1 MEKQQGQKTRRS
13 LPRIPPGWLLF
24 AAGPARVGPVKCGLY
39 AMSMQQQPPGLQ
51 TTCQHCRCVCF
62 CVLRPSLRHRQVLPP
77 PGKTLRARMP
87 LHESMTQSACNRFE
101 MLKQRYQ
108 QALTL
113 RATSNASSTFS
124 SQQQQHPWVR
134 AASQLLT
141 VTVQG
146 AVLSKAHINAGS
158 YIRPQELPRARKLLE
173 GECGLVEQW
182 NGVG

>member
-1 MEKQQGQKTRRS
+1 M
-13 LPRIPPGWLLF
+13 
-24 AAGPARVGPVKCGLY
+24 
-39 AMSMQQQPPGLQ
+39 
-51 TTCQHCRCVCF
+51 
-62 CVLRPSLRHRQVLPP
+62 LRPSLRHRQVLPP

-101 MLKQRYQ
+101 TLKQRYQ

-124 SQQQQHPWVR
+124 SQQHEQQQPWVR
-134 AASQLLT
+134 AAPQLLT

-158 YIRPQELPRARKLLE
+158 YIRQQELPRARKLLK
-173 GECGLVEQW
+173 GECGL
-182 NGVG
+182 